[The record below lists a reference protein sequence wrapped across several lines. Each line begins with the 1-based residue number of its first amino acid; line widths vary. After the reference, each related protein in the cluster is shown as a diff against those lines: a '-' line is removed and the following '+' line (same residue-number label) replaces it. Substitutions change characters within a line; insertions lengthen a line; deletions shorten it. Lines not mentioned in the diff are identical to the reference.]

1 MPAPFPFFQAPLG
14 SALLISKNHT
24 LLRDGKGWGGAREGR
39 VHMAAWLPLPEREWR
54 LCHTCGVCSPFAS
67 SEAMPCDDLCGIEQ
81 QCLLCLLRWMSDSV
95 VCFKLMQQLI
105 CCAELIFVSTFSI
118 CICLLYVCFLKK
130 FTGGLFLYSGTSS
143 LFFLISS
150 FSLTYFL
157 ASIVFIRDFH
167 LALYDRFFC
176 RSL

>member
-67 SEAMPCDDLCGIEQ
+67 PEAMPCDDLCGIEQ
-81 QCLLCLLRWMSDSV
+81 QPGHAHVALSSDPSPSPGQVSSV
-95 VCFKLMQQLI
+95 SPQIDV
-105 CCAELIFVSTFSI
+105 
-118 CICLLYVCFLKK
+118 
-130 FTGGLFLYSGTSS
+130 
-143 LFFLISS
+143 
-150 FSLTYFL
+150 
-157 ASIVFIRDFH
+157 
-167 LALYDRFFC
+167 
-176 RSL
+176 